1 MGDQYLIPAN
11 SKKSMLILGFFNWI
25 DLIVFGTG
33 VTLTM
38 IMLIAVKSSSPWVMG
53 LILAPGLTSGLLVL
67 PVPNYHNVMTL
78 LGNIRRYIAMQKQ
91 YKWRGW
97 CITDGKDS

>member
-1 MGDQYLIPAN
+1 MGEEYLLPAN
-11 SKKSMLILGFFNWI
+11 SKKSMLILGFFTWL

-33 VTLTM
+33 IIVTL
-38 IMLIAVKSSSPWVMG
+38 ILLFIVKSNSAWVMG
-53 LILAPGLTSGLLVL
+53 LVLAPGLTSGLLVL

-78 LGNIRRYIAMQKQ
+78 LGNIRRFIGMQKE

-97 CITDGKDS
+97 CFRDGKDS